1 MSSELF
7 NVGLWSGLVSPYGSD
22 NKSFLHNIIYEE
34 SAADEII
41 NLYPAIKFTSRT
53 GVKTSPGL

>member
-1 MSSELF
+1 MDPDLISTYAVSIELLQVMGF
-7 NVGLWSGLVSPYGSD
+7 
-22 NKSFLHNIIYEE
+22 NIIYEE